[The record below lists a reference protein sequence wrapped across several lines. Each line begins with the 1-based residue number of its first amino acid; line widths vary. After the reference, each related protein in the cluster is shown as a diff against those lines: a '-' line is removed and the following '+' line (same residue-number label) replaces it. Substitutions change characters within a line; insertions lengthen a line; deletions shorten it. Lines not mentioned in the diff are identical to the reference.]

1 MARVTYGALVTQ
13 LRGSIGGTV
22 FQGNAY
28 GHTAK
33 NTPNMTKPNTSAQ
46 NVIKRAVVRCTQRW
60 ASLSAAFRSNWV
72 AYAAAYPQYAK
83 FNPISQ
89 LSGYAVFVK
98 RNMIAEITGVLSLDN
113 PSLIA
118 TVNSTMAPTL
128 VLVGGDLVLS
138 FNAVPTPSGI
148 SGFIFASPPT
158 PSNKPIRNNQLR
170 FLLAV
175 TYATADISLL
185 ASYVNLYGRLPI
197 AGEKVLLVFQNAGNS
212 TGAVFAKQPYEV
224 IVTI

>member
-22 FQGNAY
+22 FQGSAY

-33 NTPNMTKPNTSAQ
+33 NTPNMTRPNTAAQ
-46 NVIKRAVVRCTQRW
+46 DVIKRAVVRCVQRW
-60 ASLSAAFRSNWV
+60 ANLLPAYRLNWNS
-72 AYAAAYPQYAK
+72 YAAAYPQYAK
-83 FNPISQ
+83 FNAGSQ
-89 LSGYAVFVK
+89 LSGYAVFLK

-118 TVNSTMAPTL
+118 TVDSTLAPTL
-128 VLVGGDLVLS
+128 VLVGGDLVLT
-138 FNAVPTPSGI
+138 FNAVPAPSDI

-170 FLLAV
+170 FLLAT
-175 TYATADISLL
+175 TYATADVSLL

-197 AGEKVLLVFQNAGNS
+197 AGEKVLLVFQNAGNN
-212 TGAVFAKQPYEV
+212 TGAVFAKQAYEV